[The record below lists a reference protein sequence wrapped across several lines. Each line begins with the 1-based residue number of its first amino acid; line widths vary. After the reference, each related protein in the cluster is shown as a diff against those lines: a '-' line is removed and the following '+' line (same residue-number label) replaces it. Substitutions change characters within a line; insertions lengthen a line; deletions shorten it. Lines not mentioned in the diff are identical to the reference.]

1 MSAGIRMGAGAC
13 PITEGR
19 SGERMS
25 DLSFE
30 SMTELKQSILR
41 GGEIQFLYQGVGYA
55 ITHPGG
61 HHNISKYER
70 PDTELESDDVEAIL
84 DYRMDDGK
92 KLREVIHEI
101 EVEAR
106 TL

>member
-1 MSAGIRMGAGAC
+1 MI
-13 PITEGR
+13 EG
-19 SGERMS
+19 GEKALMTTDHSTDRAPES
-25 DLSFE
+25 WEFETLS
-30 SMTELKQSILR
+30 ELKWSISC
-41 GGEIQFLYQGVGYA
+41 GGEIQFLYQGVGYT